1 MKRGGIL
8 TLAVCLIANIL
19 MISQARAN
27 ARVEPLAVV
36 TDEMDGD
43 VHQLWVIVD
52 DVKGFMGLQLRTLPE
67 GEKVRPSLV
76 KDFRTAEIASKAGV
90 DLDGKTGL
98 RAIVLQGP
106 IEKKSTEARINIRFL
121 KNALFGSYGICQV
134 DFKLASDGHW
144 QLHNIF
150 NGNLVTKLH
159 VKNGTFGITNIVEI
173 CK

>member
-1 MKRGGIL
+1 M
-8 TLAVCLIANIL
+8 VSN
-19 MISQARAN
+19 ARAN
-27 ARVEPLAVV
+27 AKVEPLAIV

-67 GEKVRPSLV
+67 GEKERPSFV
-76 KDFRTAEIASKAGV
+76 KDFRTVEIASQEGI

-106 IEKKSTEARINIRFL
+106 IEKKSVDARINIRFL
-121 KNALFGSYGICQV
+121 KNAIFRTYDKCQV
-134 DFKLASDGHW
+134 DFKLGEDGHW
-144 QLHNIF
+144 HLHNIF

-159 VKNGTFGITNIVEI
+159 VKNGTFGITTIVEI